1 MSNERCGV
9 SDEDLIQAAREGRDY
24 AGPFLVSM
32 YGPRLL
38 GYCKA
43 IASDLSDTDCERV
56 VELAIEK
63 AVRKIDAFAPERGRF
78 EAWLRTFVLHATQD
92 WRRGNQRLL
101 SLEAETGNGRH
112 LSEAIA
118 SDPIIDE
125 PDGNSRLLPAVQ
137 ALQDHVRQMN
147 VPDQVI
153 IGLRDI
159 EGRSVEDAAE
169 LLGIKPA
176 ACRQRHHR
184 AKIRLKRL
192 LEDDPRVAAIILG
205 EPT

>member
-1 MSNERCGV
+1 MS
-9 SDEDLIQAAREGRDY
+9 DDDLIQAAREGRDY

-32 YGPRLL
+32 FGPRLL
-38 GYCKA
+38 GYCKS

-63 AVRKIDAFAPERGRF
+63 AVRKIDAFDPTRGKF

-101 SLEAETGNGRH
+101 SLEAENGNGRS
-112 LSEAIA
+112 LSETIA
-118 SDPIIDE
+118 SDPVIDQ
-125 PDGNSRLLPAVQ
+125 PDGDSRLVPASQ
-137 ALQDHVRQMN
+137 ALRDLIPELN

-159 EGRSVEDAAE
+159 EGRSVKDVAA
-169 LLGIKPA
+169 LLDISEA

-184 AKIRLKRL
+184 AKLRLKQL
-192 LEDDPRVAAIILG
+192 LVADPRVAAIISG
-205 EPT
+205 EPA

>member
-1 MSNERCGV
+1 MS
-9 SDEDLIQAAREGRDY
+9 DDDLIQAAREGRDY

-32 YGPRLL
+32 FGPRLL
-38 GYCKA
+38 GYCKS

-63 AVRKIDAFAPERGRF
+63 AVRKIDAFDPTRGKF

-101 SLEAETGNGRH
+101 SLEAENGNGRS

-118 SDPIIDE
+118 SDPVIDQ
-125 PDGNSRLLPAVQ
+125 PDGDSRLVPASQ
-137 ALQDHVRQMN
+137 ALRDLIPELN

-159 EGRSVEDAAE
+159 EGRSVKDVAA
-169 LLGIKPA
+169 LLDISEA

-184 AKIRLKRL
+184 AKLRLKQL
-192 LEDDPRVAAIILG
+192 LVADPRVAAIISG
-205 EPT
+205 EPA

>member
-1 MSNERCGV
+1 M
-9 SDEDLIQAAREGRDY
+9 
-24 AGPFLVSM
+24 F
-32 YGPRLL
+32 GPRLL
-38 GYCKA
+38 GYCKS

-63 AVRKIDAFAPERGRF
+63 AVRKIDAFDPTRGKF

-101 SLEAETGNGRH
+101 SLEAENGNGRS

-118 SDPIIDE
+118 SDPVIDQ
-125 PDGNSRLLPAVQ
+125 PDGDSRLVPASQ
-137 ALQDHVRQMN
+137 ALRDLIPELN

-159 EGRSVEDAAE
+159 EGRSVKDVAA
-169 LLGIKPA
+169 LLDISEA

-184 AKIRLKRL
+184 AKLRLKQL
-192 LEDDPRVAAIILG
+192 LVADPRVAAIISG
-205 EPT
+205 EPA

>member
-1 MSNERCGV
+1 V
-9 SDEDLIQAAREGRDY
+9 SDDDLIQAAREGRDY

-32 YGPRLL
+32 FGPRLL
-38 GYCKA
+38 GYCKS

-63 AVRKIDAFAPERGRF
+63 AVRKIDAFDPTRGKF

-101 SLEAETGNGRH
+101 SLEAENGNGRS
-112 LSEAIA
+112 LSETIA
-118 SDPIIDE
+118 SDPVIDQ
-125 PDGNSRLLPAVQ
+125 PDGDSRLVPASQ
-137 ALQDHVRQMN
+137 ALRDLIPELN

-159 EGRSVEDAAE
+159 EGRSVKDVAA
-169 LLGIKPA
+169 LLDISEA

-184 AKIRLKRL
+184 AKLRLKQL
-192 LEDDPRVAAIILG
+192 LVADPRVAAIISG
-205 EPT
+205 EPA

>member
-1 MSNERCGV
+1 MS
-9 SDEDLIQAAREGRDY
+9 DDDLIQAALEGRDY

-32 YGPRLL
+32 FGPRVL
-38 GYCKA
+38 GYCKS

-63 AVRKIDAFAPERGRF
+63 AVRKIDTFDPNRGKF

-101 SLEAETGNGRH
+101 SLDADNGTGRSLADTIPAEPLVDQPGR
-112 LSEAIA
+112 
-118 SDPIIDE
+118 D
-125 PDGNSRLLPAVQ
+125 SRLVSASQ
-137 ALQDHVRQMN
+137 ALRELLPQLSL
-147 VPDQVI
+147 PDQVI
-153 IGLRDI
+153 LGLRDI
-159 EGRSVEDAAE
+159 EGRSVQDVAT
-169 LLGIKPA
+169 LLDVTPV

-184 AKIRLKRL
+184 AKLRLKRL
-192 LEDDPRVAAIILG
+192 LQADPRLAAVISG